1 MSDKFKIQPPSLEE
15 YVHSMVPAA
24 LNRHES
30 VRLWL
35 QLFTQNKRSPP
46 HYAVNTKPVSSAAV
60 RALQMAGLP
69 LYFWS
74 KQKVLF
80 WIAE

>member
-1 MSDKFKIQPPSLEE
+1 
-15 YVHSMVPAA
+15 MVPAA

-69 LYFWS
+69 LYFGAS
-74 KQKVLF
+74 KKSYFGSQSENGVRVSL
-80 WIAE
+80 

>member
-1 MSDKFKIQPPSLEE
+1 MAKRDTSGGSQYPSAP
-15 YVHSMVPAA
+15 MVPAA

-60 RALQMAGLP
+60 RGLQMAGLS